1 MKTPF
6 TKFILGLFIFS
17 LTLGVAAIILAQILP
32 DKYLSPGLPLM
43 FPFFLLLTL
52 AVFYVVTSETGKFF
66 SNFVNRFMLATFCK
80 MFLSIIVLLAYVFTH
95 REDAV
100 PFIISFFL
108 LYVLF
113 SIYEAIALLK
123 YPYHGKK

>member
-6 TKFILGLFIFS
+6 AKFIFGLCVYS
-17 LTLGVAAIILAQILP
+17 LVLGVVAVILAQILSA
-32 DKYLSPGLPLM
+32 KYISPVLPLM

-52 AVFYVVTSETGKFF
+52 AGFYVVTKETTKIF
-66 SNFVNRFMLATFCK
+66 SNFVNRFMLATFGK
-80 MFLSIIVLLAYVFTH
+80 MLLSVLILLAYVFSH
-95 REDAV
+95 REDAI

-113 SIYEAIALLK
+113 SVYEVIVLLK
-123 YPYHGKK
+123 YPYPGKK

>member
-6 TKFILGLFIFS
+6 SKFIFGLCVFS
-17 LTLGVAAIILAQILP
+17 LTLGVLAIIIAQILP
-32 DKYLSPGLPLM
+32 TKYLSPVLPLM
-43 FPFFLLLTL
+43 FPFFLFLTL
-52 AVFYVVTSETGKFF
+52 SVFYVVTKETGKIF

-80 MFLSIIVLLAYVFTH
+80 MFLSVIILLAYVFSH
-95 REDAV
+95 KEDAV

-113 SIYEAIALLK
+113 SVYEAIALLK